1 MPWSEPREGK
11 NREPPFLHSLSF
23 HSRLL
28 GDSLLCYVIPMFKN
42 IFPTCGNAKRTVSGV
57 GNGNPLQYSCLQNP
71 MDRGAWRTTVHRVT
85 KSQTQLKQLSTHA
98 RPRCYNRH
106 FRYVN
111 RCECE
116 CESCSFTSN
125 SLQPHGLHSP
135 WNSLGQNTGVGSCSL
150 LQGIFPGLP
159 HCRWILYQ
167 LSHQGSP

>member
-1 MPWSEPREGK
+1 MSPRLSGGSDGKESVCNIGDLGSTLGSERSPGE
-11 NREPPFLHSLSF
+11 E
-23 HSRLL
+23 
-28 GDSLLCYVIPMFKN
+28 
-42 IFPTCGNAKRTVSGV
+42 
-57 GNGNPLQYSCLQNP
+57 NGNPLQYSCLQNP

-106 FRYVN
+106 FRYVD